1 MIDWQ
6 SLALLGLGLWL
17 GSVVALLLVRR
28 FGVQV
33 QPPAIVHNLP
43 RSEPLHWVP
52 TKQAGRLQRVLRE
65 RGFYVLNV
73 GSTNGITALM
83 ICEGAQ

>member
-1 MIDWQ
+1 MDWQ

-28 FGVQV
+28 FTVQA
-33 QPPAIVHNLP
+33 QPPAMGHNSP

-83 ICEGAQ
+83 ICEGA